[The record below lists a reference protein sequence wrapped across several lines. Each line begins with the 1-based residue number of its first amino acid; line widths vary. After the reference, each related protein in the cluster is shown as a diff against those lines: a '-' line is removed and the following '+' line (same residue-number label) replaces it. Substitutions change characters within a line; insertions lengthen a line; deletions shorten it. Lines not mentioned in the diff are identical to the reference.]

1 MMVQLIYTSAA
12 VRDLSDD
19 ELAHILSASVR
30 NNQKTN
36 ITGLLLYAKGTFLQ
50 VIEGESDVI
59 DELIATIK
67 LDPRHRDIEELMRT
81 QIREPEFSQ
90 WHMGYRALSK
100 GDALAL
106 PNYAPFFE
114 DGFDSAMLAAK
125 PGECLEIMRA
135 LAKLPA

>member
-19 ELAHILSASVR
+19 ELAHILRASVR

-125 PGECLEIMRA
+125 PGECLEIMQA